1 MTILKNG
8 AGNLP
13 VTACDHLWGIWHPL
27 VKVENFVCVS
37 DVLVWNSA
45 EGKIHKIKKD
55 LNSLGF

>member
-8 AGNLP
+8 AGDLA
-13 VTACDHLWGIWHPL
+13 VTACDHLGGIWHPL

-37 DVLVWNSA
+37 DVLLWNSA

-55 LNSLGF
+55 FNYLGF